1 LMEKEGDYVSNQQE
15 EVKFYSLMS
24 DTTFKYLFKNPKTR
38 FFFQDIIFHYTG
50 IDVEDF
56 ELLDN
61 ELNSGNQYV
70 NYRVDII
77 LANKDKSKILNVELN
92 REHERYT
99 ELRNRRYLHTLAGT
113 SKDSTYQDDRKVNQL
128 NLNGYSCSRNKQ
140 LSRETYRLHDIENDI
155 VLDDFIIHNIYLLEE
170 QDLCYNESVR
180 KKLKLFLCKSYEEM
194 KEVIKE
200 DKELMI
206 IMNEIERLNQDK
218 FFGGLYNI
226 EEEQKKM
233 ENTARRYGFDEGKSI
248 GIEEGKS
255 IGIEE
260 GKTLGIEE
268 GKTLGIEEGKTL
280 GSNEKA
286 KKIAVNLYQN
296 GVDIQTILK
305 STSLSKEE
313 FDEILK
319 NH

>member
-1 LMEKEGDYVSNQQE
+1 MKKEGDYVSNQQE

-38 FFFQDIIFHYTG
+38 FFFKDIILYYTG
-50 IDVEDF
+50 IDMDDF

-70 NYRVDII
+70 NYRVDSI
-77 LANKDKSKILNVELN
+77 LVNKDKNILLNVELN
-92 REHERYT
+92 KEHQEYT
-99 ELRNRRYLHTLAGT
+99 ELRNRRYLHILAET
-113 SKDSTYQDDRKVNQL
+113 SKDSTYQDERITIQL
-128 NLNGYSCSRNKQ
+128 NINGFFSTRDKNIA
-140 LSRETYRLHDIENDI
+140 RETYLLHDIENDI
-155 VLDDFIIHNIYLLEE
+155 ILDDFIIHNVFLLQEE
-170 QDLCYNESVR
+170 KLCYNESIK

-233 ENTARRYGFDEGKSI
+233 ENTARRYGFDEGK
-248 GIEEGKS
+248 
-255 IGIEE
+255 
-260 GKTLGIEE
+260 TLGIEE
-268 GKTLGIEEGKTL
+268 GKAI
-280 GSNEKA
+280 GSSEKR
-286 KKIAVNLYQN
+286 KEIALNLYQK
-296 GVDIQTILK
+296 GVDIDIILS

>member
-1 LMEKEGDYVSNQQE
+1 MSNQQE

-38 FFFQDIIFHYTG
+38 FFFQDIILKYTG
-50 IDVEDF
+50 IDVRDF

-70 NYRVDII
+70 NYRVDSI
-77 LANKDKSKILNVELN
+77 LVNKDKSIILNVELN
-92 REHERYT
+92 RKHDEYT
-99 ELRNRRYLHTLAGT
+99 ERRNRRYLHTLAST
-113 SKDSTYQDDRKVNQL
+113 SKDSSYQDKRRVVQL
-128 NLNGYSCSRNKQ
+128 NINGF
-140 LSRETYRLHDIENDI
+140 LSNYDSNISTMNYCLHDIENDI
-155 VLDDFIIHNIYLLEE
+155 KLDDFIIHHVFLLKEI
-170 QDLCYNESVR
+170 CYNKFMR
-180 KKLKLFLCKSYEEM
+180 KKLKLFLCNSYEEM

-218 FFGGLYNI
+218 FFGGIYNI

-233 ENTARRYGFDEGKSI
+233 ENTARRYGFDEGVEK
-248 GIEEGKS
+248 GKK
-255 IGIEE
+255 E
-260 GKTLGIEE
+260 LAW
-268 GKTLGIEEGKTL
+268 
-280 GSNEKA
+280 NF
-286 KKIAVNLYQN
+286 YQN

-305 STSLSKEE
+305 STGLSEEE

>member
-1 LMEKEGDYVSNQQE
+1 
-15 EVKFYSLMS
+15 
-24 DTTFKYLFKNPKTR
+24 
-38 FFFQDIIFHYTG
+38 
-50 IDVEDF
+50 
-56 ELLDN
+56 
-61 ELNSGNQYV
+61 
-70 NYRVDII
+70 
-77 LANKDKSKILNVELN
+77 
-92 REHERYT
+92 
-99 ELRNRRYLHTLAGT
+99 
-113 SKDSTYQDDRKVNQL
+113 
-128 NLNGYSCSRNKQ
+128 
-140 LSRETYRLHDIENDI
+140 
-155 VLDDFIIHNIYLLEE
+155 
-170 QDLCYNESVR
+170 
-180 KKLKLFLCKSYEEM
+180 M

-233 ENTARRYGFDEGKSI
+233 ENTARRYGFDEGL
-248 GIEEGKS
+248 
-255 IGIEE
+255 EE

-268 GKTLGIEEGKTL
+268 GKTLGIEDGKL
-280 GSNEKA
+280 IEKKELA
-286 KKIAVNLYQN
+286 WNFYQN

>member
-1 LMEKEGDYVSNQQE
+1 MIERQE
-15 EVKFYSLMS
+15 ELKFYSLMM

-38 FFFQDIIFHYTG
+38 FFFKDIILYYTG

-70 NYRVDII
+70 NYRLDTI
-77 LANKDKSKILNVELN
+77 LVNKDKNLILNIELN
-92 REHERYT
+92 KEHEEYT

-113 SKDSTYQDDRKVNQL
+113 SKDSTYQDKRRTIQL
-128 NLNGYSCSRNKQ
+128 SLNGFFSTRNKYIA
-140 LSRETYRLHDIENDI
+140 RETYLLHDIENNI
-155 VLDDFIIHNIYLLEE
+155 ILDDFIIHNVFLLQEE
-170 QDLCYNESVR
+170 KLCYTEFIK
-180 KKLKLFLCKSYEEM
+180 KKLELFLCNSYEEM
-194 KEVIKE
+194 RKVIKE

-218 FFGGLYNI
+218 FFGGLYNA
-226 EEEQKKM
+226 EEEHKKM
-233 ENTARRYGFDEGKSI
+233 ENTARQYGFDEGLI
-248 GIEEGKS
+248 
-255 IGIEE
+255 E

-268 GKTLGIEEGKTL
+268 GKALGIEDGKAI
-280 GSNEKA
+280 GSSEKS
-286 KKIAVNLYQN
+286 KEIALNLHQN
-296 GVDIQTILK
+296 GVDIPTILK
-305 STSLSKEE
+305 STGLSKEE